1 MSESKKPAIKQPR
14 ASRPTCTETFTSSS
28 QHAPDVSPS
37 PASLQA
43 ALAEGRIQAAYQPI
57 VALDSGAIVA
67 EEALARWITREGSV
81 IPAAAFIETAA
92 ASGLLPAIDEAVL
105 TQTLARC
112 HDRRVKGLAPRL
124 HFVNISTAL
133 LCAPERLAHLAGVV
147 AACGAPIATDDP
159 RLRSLVVEIT
169 ERELIPHLQILAD
182 MLHPLLA
189 AGVLLALDDFGSGY
203 SSFLYLAD
211 LPISFL
217 KIERA
222 LIARVGRDGRVD
234 AMIRSIG
241 GLAGDLGITTIA
253 EGIES
258 AASAQA
264 VAALGV
270 SWGQGYH
277 FGRPTQD

>member
-1 MSESKKPAIKQPR
+1 M
-14 ASRPTCTETFTSSS
+14 
-28 QHAPDVSPS
+28 SPS

-57 VALDSGAIVA
+57 VALDTGAIVA
-67 EEALARWITREGSV
+67 EEALARWVTRDGAL
-81 IPAAAFIETAA
+81 IPAGAFIETAA
-92 ASGLLPAIDEAVL
+92 AAGMLAAIDEAVL

-112 HDRRVKGLAPRL
+112 HDRRVAGLSPRL

-133 LCAPERLAHLAGVV
+133 LCAPERLARLAGVA
-147 AACGAPIATDDP
+147 AACGTQEATDDP

-169 ERELIPHLQILAD
+169 ERELIPHLQILAGL
-182 MLHPLLA
+182 LHPLLA
-189 AGVLLALDDFGSGY
+189 AGVRLALDDFGSGY

-217 KIERA
+217 KIEQA
-222 LIARVGRDGRVD
+222 LIARAGYDRRVD
-234 AMIRSIG
+234 TMIRSIG
-241 GLAGDLGITTIA
+241 RLAEDLGIVTIA

-258 AASAQA
+258 AASARA
-264 VAALGV
+264 VTALGI

>member
-1 MSESKKPAIKQPR
+1 MPESKKPVIKRPG
-14 ASRPTCTETFTSSS
+14 ASWPACTPAFTS
-28 QHAPDVSPS
+28 HEPGVSPS

-57 VALDSGAIVA
+57 VALDTGAIVA
-67 EEALARWITREGSV
+67 EEALARWVTLDGTLV
-81 IPAAAFIETAA
+81 PAGAFIETAA
-92 ASGLLPAIDEAVL
+92 AAGLLAAIDEAVL

-112 HDRRVKGLAPRL
+112 HDRRVAGLAPRL

-133 LCAPERLAHLAGVV
+133 LCAPERLARLAGV
-147 AACGAPIATDDP
+147 AATCGTRDATDDP

-169 ERELIPHLQILAD
+169 ERELIPHLQALAG

-189 AGVLLALDDFGSGY
+189 AGVRLALDDFGSGY

-217 KIERA
+217 KIEQA
-222 LIARVGRDGRVD
+222 LIARVGYDRRVD

-241 GLAGDLGITTIA
+241 RLAEDLGIVTIA

-258 AASAQA
+258 TASARA
-264 VAALGV
+264 VAALGI

-277 FGRPTQD
+277 FGRPIHD